1 MSTTPAAA
9 DETVASLASALV
21 RAGWAGSGRRTAL
34 PDGTASGSVIPRVD
48 RRAFLAV
55 LAGGIL
61 AAPLA
66 AETFSGSC
74 QAMVV

>member
-1 MSTTPAAA
+1 MRVDPGHRVMERRTF
-9 DETVASLASALV
+9 L
-21 RAGWAGSGRRTAL
+21 GMIAGSL
-34 PDGTASGSVIPRVD
+34 
-48 RRAFLAV
+48 
-55 LAGGIL
+55 L